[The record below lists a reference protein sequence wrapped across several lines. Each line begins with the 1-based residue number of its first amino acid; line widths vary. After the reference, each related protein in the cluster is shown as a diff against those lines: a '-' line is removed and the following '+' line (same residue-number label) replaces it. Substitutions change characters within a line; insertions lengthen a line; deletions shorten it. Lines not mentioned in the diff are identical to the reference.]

1 MLMTPLKD
9 KVALITGSSRGIGAE
24 IARMLAAAGAKVV
37 INYSGNKQAAD
48 RVVTDINDNGG
59 VAIAIKAD
67 VSNVAQVG
75 ALFDSTISHFGKLDI
90 LVNNAGLIVYKTIQ
104 NTTDDDFDRIFAVNV
119 KGTFNTLR
127 EAASRLGDGGRVINF
142 SSSTTRLMMPTYGV
156 YCATKGAVEQ
166 LTRVF
171 AKEVGIRNITV
182 NSVSPGPTNTE
193 LFTDGKSENVIDR
206 LASMSALG
214 RIGEPTD
221 IARVVLFLASEDAS
235 WVTGQNI
242 GANGG
247 LA

>member
-1 MLMTPLKD
+1 MTPLKD

>member
-1 MLMTPLKD
+1 MTSLKD

-24 IARMLAAAGAKVV
+24 IAMTFALAGAKVV

-48 RVVTDINDNGG
+48 KVVADITNTGG

-67 VSNVAQVG
+67 VSSSAQVE
-75 ALFDSTISHFGKLDI
+75 ALFESAISHFGKLDI
-90 LVNNAGLIVYKTIQ
+90 LVNNAGSIIYKTIE
-104 NTTDDDFDRIFAVNV
+104 NTTDEDFDRIFSINV

-127 EAASRLGDGGRVINF
+127 QAASRLEDGGRVINF
-142 SSSTTRLMMPTYGV
+142 SSTTTRLMMPTYGA

-171 AKEVGIRNITV
+171 SKEVGQRNITV

-193 LFTDGKSENVIDR
+193 LFKEGKSEEVINR
-206 LASMSALG
+206 LAGMAALG
-214 RIGEPTD
+214 RIAEPTD

-247 LA
+247 FA